1 MATDLANLRRA
12 RSRAHFALKQAE
24 MQVESYA
31 YKVAEI
37 EAAIQAIAPD
47 LNLPPRFYKPNPVFA
62 RNELPRLAIDILRHA
77 GVHWRPGRSRY
88 ARSRPR
94 GFPSPIGGRSKWSGR
109 AWCSSCPGWTPRGSH
124 GRLGRGGRRGGGWSK
139 KGSNLSGRQPRDT
152 PFCLP
157 DFNDRGLSQQEAA
170 DLDGIVIR
178 VTAGYAEMIDFVVCI
193 QQIDAIR

>member
-37 EAAIQAIAPD
+37 EAAIQAVAPD

-77 GVHWRPGRSRY
+77 GGPLATREIALRAFAAKWISCPDRRPFKVIRTRLVQFLSRMD
-88 ARSRPR
+88 AKGIKRKV
-94 GFPSPIGGRSKWSGR
+94 GEGR
-109 AWCSSCPGWTPRGSH
+109 AT
-124 GRLGRGGRRGGGWSK
+124 RRGLVREG
-139 KGSNLSGRQPRDT
+139 
-152 PFCLP
+152 
-157 DFNDRGLSQQEAA
+157 E
-170 DLDGIVIR
+170 
-178 VTAGYAEMIDFVVCI
+178 
-193 QQIDAIR
+193 